1 VGRLPAELP
10 AGVLVTEAIRLG
22 QRASD
27 KLDALRQSGTVLLD
41 IGAVEAGY
49 LDAMLARE
57 EMVTTFMGEGVAIP
71 HGTNEA
77 RGLVHRTALGF
88 LQFPD
93 GVDWGDGATV
103 RVCIPIA
110 AAGGEH
116 MALLSALAM
125 VLVDPD
131 KAEALRSASSAD
143 DVLALLASAADDAD
157 DADGVDE
164 VDDAEDD
171 DDPAGIGE
179 PQASATEGV
188 SS

>member
-10 AGVLVTEAIRLG
+10 AGVLAAEAVRLG

-27 KLDALRQSGTVLLD
+27 KLDALRQSGAALVD
-41 IGAVEAGY
+41 VGAVEPGY
-49 LDAMLARE
+49 VDAMLARE
-57 EMVTTFMGEGVAIP
+57 EMVSTFMGEGVAIP

-77 RGLVHRTALGF
+77 RSLVHRTALGF

-116 MALLSALAM
+116 MALLSALAT
-125 VLVDPD
+125 VLVDAE

-143 DVLALLASAADDAD
+143 EVLEILASAAD
-157 DADGVDE
+157 
-164 VDDAEDD
+164 EDD
-171 DDPAGIGE
+171 E
-179 PQASATEGV
+179 ETEQSASEGV

>member
-1 VGRLPAELP
+1 LPAELP
-10 AGVLVTEAIRLG
+10 VGVLAPEAVRLA

-27 KLDALRQSGTVLLD
+27 KLDALRQAGAVLLD
-41 IGAVEAGY
+41 VGAVEPGY
-49 LDAMLARE
+49 VDAMLARE
-57 EMVTTFMGEGVAIP
+57 EMVSTFMGEGVAIP

-77 RGLVHRTALGF
+77 KAHVHRTALGF

-116 MALLSALAM
+116 LALLSALAT
-125 VLVDPD
+125 VLVDPE

-143 DVLALLASAADDAD
+143 DVLAILASAA
-157 DADGVDE
+157 
-164 VDDAEDD
+164 EDD
-171 DDPAGIGE
+171 DEGDDEDTGAADDVGE
-179 PQASATEGV
+179 LRPPATEGV

>member
-1 VGRLPAELP
+1 MGRLPADLP
-10 AGVLVTEAIRLG
+10 AGVLTTEAVRLG

-27 KLDALRQSGTVLLD
+27 KLDALRRSGAVLVD
-41 IGAVEAGY
+41 VGAVEPGY
-49 LDAMLARE
+49 VDAMLARE
-57 EMVTTFMGEGVAIP
+57 ELVSTFMGEGVAIP

-77 RGLVHRTALGF
+77 RALVHRTALGF

-125 VLVDPD
+125 VLIDPE

-143 DVLALLASAADDAD
+143 DVLALLASASDDD
-157 DADGVDE
+157 DE
-164 VDDAEDD
+164 SDDAE
-171 DDPAGIGE
+171 PVISGE
-179 PQASATEGV
+179 QQSATEGV

>member
-1 VGRLPAELP
+1 MGRLPAELP
-10 AGVLVTEAIRLG
+10 AGVLVTEAVRLG
-22 QRASD
+22 QGASD
-27 KLDALRQSGTVLLD
+27 KLDALRQSGAVLAD
-41 IGAVEAGY
+41 IGAVEPGY
-49 LDAMLARE
+49 IDAMLARE
-57 EMVTTFMGEGVAIP
+57 EMVSTFMGEGVAIP

-77 RGLVHRTALGF
+77 RALVHRTALGF

-125 VLVDPD
+125 VLIDPE

-143 DVLALLASAADDAD
+143 DVLALLASASDDD
-157 DADGVDE
+157 DE
-164 VDDAEDD
+164 SDDAE
-171 DDPAGIGE
+171 PVISGE
-179 PQASATEGV
+179 QQSATEGV

>member
-1 VGRLPAELP
+1 LPAELP
-10 AGVLVTEAIRLG
+10 AGVLAHEAVRLA

-27 KLDALRQSGTVLLD
+27 KLDALRRSGAVL
-41 IGAVEAGY
+41 VEAGAVDPGY
-49 LDAMLARE
+49 VDAMLARE
-57 EMVTTFMGEGVAIP
+57 EMVSTFMGEGVAIP

-77 RGLVHRTALGF
+77 KGLVHRTALGF

-116 MALLSALAM
+116 MALLSALAT
-125 VLVDPD
+125 VLIDPE

-143 DVLALLASAADDAD
+143 EVLEILASAADDD
-157 DADGVDE
+157 
-164 VDDAEDD
+164 EDD
-171 DDPAGIGE
+171 EGSE
-179 PQASATEGV
+179 PEAKATEGV